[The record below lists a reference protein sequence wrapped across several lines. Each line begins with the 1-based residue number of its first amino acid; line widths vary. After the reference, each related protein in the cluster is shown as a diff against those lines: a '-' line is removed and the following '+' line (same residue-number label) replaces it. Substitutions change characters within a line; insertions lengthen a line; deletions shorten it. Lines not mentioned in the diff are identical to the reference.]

1 MEDKPKHDL
10 PKIEDTPNSEYRNFL
25 ERTKIG
31 KPSFDAYVES
41 LSQEMQTYDAIKD
54 ALKEITNKADAFLRR
69 HVKIS
74 YEDFLKQVKPEE
86 FTGNDFGNLPAKRKL
101 RRRLF
106 EHRAMLYLSALEDTE
121 RKGYDLD
128 ELLREIKQGIIPYL
142 KKERDEPT
150 FQAILLALG
159 KKI

>member
-41 LSQEMQTYDAIKD
+41 LSQEMQTYDAINPYKKD

-74 YEDFLKQVKPEE
+74 YEDVTITKYKPE
-86 FTGNDFGNLPAKRKL
+86 AR
-101 RRRLF
+101 
-106 EHRAMLYLSALEDTE
+106 
-121 RKGYDLD
+121 GY
-128 ELLREIKQGIIPYL
+128 
-142 KKERDEPT
+142 
-150 FQAILLALG
+150 
-159 KKI
+159 